1 MSLSCTDH
9 AKKRR
14 NERDNNISLLYAFL
28 FISGIIYC
36 PFIRSF
42 HPCFP
47 SYILGKKQYIVP
59 LVKTRQNK
67 KDNLLSPSQNA
78 SRQMRRILSRS
89 SAVFAPNAYTAA
101 SNVFSPRLFFSIRDP
116 DINGTYPENA
126 CGMVLLFQ
134 SIRVYGEQLNE
145 HMYENNEQNLSN
157 AEICHNKD
165 I

>member
-1 MSLSCTDH
+1 MSLSS
-9 AKKRR
+9 KKA
-14 NERDNNISLLYAFL
+14 EQKGQLIV
-28 FISGIIYC
+28 
-36 PFIRSF
+36 PFIKRFSTNT
-42 HPCFP
+42 P
-47 SYILGKKQYIVP
+47 YIVP
-59 LVKTRQNK
+59 L
-67 KDNLLSPSQNA
+67 
-78 SRQMRRILSRS
+78 RS